1 MTVEERVKVAKE
13 FINENQDLIKRDE
26 DCQQQM
32 YLSAISAK
40 EDTYPESLKEMLRLE
55 LQLYILRMKTYKE
68 YNILFSDLRRKR

>member
-32 YLSAISAK
+32 YLSAISATG
-40 EDTYPESLKEMLRLE
+40 DTYPESLKEMLRLE
-55 LQLYILRMKTYKE
+55 LQLYILRIKTYKE